1 MTVEG
6 LAPGLYE
13 ALITAALAA
22 RSDRSELAPRFD
34 ALGPDAASAVLARHV
49 HDAVLRAL
57 RRRGKLE
64 DQLAV
69 TQAALDAIAAV
80 AADHTVDATDAIDP
94 PPRLL
99 LSLLPEAERRLG
111 EGRLNRPS
119 LPLRNSD
126 LIVNGPRDLRL
137 APEIRRELAS
147 ADQVDVL
154 LSFLKWSGLRLV
166 RTELHDFC
174 RRRPGQLRVLT
185 TTYMGATEPEAVK
198 ALVDMGAEVR
208 IAYDVRRT
216 RLHAKAWLFHRD
228 SGFSTALIGS
238 SNLSHSAMLDGVEWN
253 VRLSTVDNHT
263 ILEKFRATFSQ
274 YWDDDT
280 GFEPHDEDRLREA
293 TVRYARAKDRLA
305 SLIRFRPH
313 PHQRAVLEALA
324 LERERG
330 FRRNLVVAATGT
342 GKTVVA
348 ALDYKRLREKLGDP
362 RLLFVA
368 HRREIVEQSL
378 AVFRGALG
386 DGNFGELLTGQDKP
400 VSGKHVFA
408 TVQSLHEARLAG
420 LAPDAYDVV
429 IIDEVHHAPASSY
442 QRLIQHLTP
451 QVLLGLTATPERT
464 DGQSLLPDFD
474 QRIAAELRLWDA
486 LDRGLLAPFQYFGV
500 ADGVDLSRVDFRA
513 GRYDVSSL
521 DKLYTGDHVRAQ
533 LIVDAVGRHIRDP
546 HAMKALGFC
555 VSVAHA
561 EFMAA
566 FFTSAGLPSRIL
578 SGESSAAERHEVIAE
593 LKAGKLVCVFTVN
606 LFNEGVDIPEVDTV
620 LFLRP
625 TESATVFLQQF
636 GRGLRLHASK
646 ECLTVL
652 DFIGGASQK
661 FRFDLRYRALTG
673 GTRAQLKS
681 AVEQDF
687 PFLPAGCAIELEKA
701 AKEAVRGNIRQAI
714 SGGWTSL
721 AEDLRALGDVH
732 LKTLLEHAD
741 LRIDEVYSGT
751 NRSMAEL
758 RSRAKLAQPAGVDD
772 ALLRGPARLL
782 HVDDDLR
789 LKTWSRWFAA
799 SKPPAPD
806 DEPQLQWMF
815 FAAFGQSKRPLAE
828 VPSVFEAIWR
838 SPALLRELRELLEVL
853 RDQTRRRT
861 YPLRDM
867 PLHVHGTYS
876 REEVAAALGEVRS
889 GKLLKTQS
897 GVLWVKKKNTDVFY
911 VTLEKDAKD
920 FTPTTLY
927 NDYLM
932 SPSHF
937 HWESQGNTPAAGP
950 PGRRYRA
957 HAARGSRDLLF
968 VRRAKRPDRNGV
980 TPPFM
985 FLGPVSYERHE
996 GSKPMQIVWRLHRP
1010 APDAWYQGVKL
1021 AAG

>member
-1 MTVEG
+1 MTVDG

-22 RSDRSELAPRFD
+22 RIEHSELAPRFD
-34 ALGPDAASAVLARHV
+34 ELSADAASSVLARHV

-80 AADHTVDATDAIDP
+80 TADNTVDASDAIDP
-94 PPRLL
+94 PARLL

-111 EGRLNRPS
+111 DGRLTRPS

-166 RTELHDFC
+166 RTELEDFC

-185 TTYMGATEPEAVK
+185 TTYMGATEPEAVE
-198 ALVDMGAEVR
+198 ALVHMGAEVR

-216 RLHAKAWLFHRD
+216 RLHAKAWLFHRE

-253 VRLSTVDNHT
+253 VRLSTVDNHA
-263 ILEKFRATFSQ
+263 ILEKFRATFAQ
-274 YWDDDT
+274 YWDDT
-280 GFEPHDEDRLREA
+280 AFEPHDDDRLREA
-293 TVRYARAKDRLA
+293 TVRYDRAKDRLA
-305 SLIRFRPH
+305 ALVRFRPH

-348 ALDYKRLREKLGDP
+348 ALDYKRLREQLDDP
-362 RLLFVA
+362 TLLFVA

-378 AVFRGALG
+378 AVFRGGLG
-386 DGNFGELLTGQDKP
+386 DGNFGELLTGHDKP
-400 VSGKHVFA
+400 VRGKHVFA

-420 LAPDAYDVV
+420 LAPDAYDVL
-429 IIDEVHHAPASSY
+429 IIDEVHHAPAASY
-442 QRLIQHLTP
+442 QRLMQHLRP
-451 QVLLGLTATPERT
+451 KVLLGLTATPERT
-464 DGQSLLPDFD
+464 DGKSLLPDFD
-474 QRIAAELRLWDA
+474 QRVAAELRLWDA

-521 DKLYTGDHVRAQ
+521 DRLYTGDHARAR
-533 LIVDAVGRHIRDP
+533 LVLDAVGRHIRDP
-546 HAMKALGFC
+546 RAMKALGFC

-561 EFMAA
+561 EFMAGV
-566 FFTSAGLPSRIL
+566 FTSAGLPSRIL
-578 SGESSAAERHEVIAE
+578 SGESSTSERQEVIGE
-593 LKAGKLVCVFTVN
+593 LKSGQLACIFTVN

-625 TESATVFLQQF
+625 TESATVFLQQL

-652 DFIGGASQK
+652 DFIGGANRN
-661 FRFDLRYRALTG
+661 FRFDLRFRALTG
-673 GTRAQLKS
+673 GTRAQLKA

-687 PFLPAGCAIELEKA
+687 PFLPAGCAIELEKT
-701 AKEAVRGNIRQAI
+701 AKEAVLSNIRQAI
-714 SGGWTSL
+714 NAGWTSL

-741 LRIDEVYSGT
+741 LRLDEVYSGV
-751 NRSMAEL
+751 NRSMVDL
-758 RSRAKLAQPAGVDD
+758 RSHAKLADRGAVDS

-782 HVDDDLR
+782 HVDDHQR
-789 LKTWSRWFAA
+789 LATWSRWFMGAE
-799 SKPPAPD
+799 PPAPD
-806 DEPQLQWMF
+806 DEPTLQWMF
-815 FAAFGQSKRPLAE
+815 FAAFGHSKRPLAE
-828 VPSVFEAIWR
+828 VSSFFEAIWA

-861 YPLRDM
+861 YPLGDL
-867 PLHVHGTYS
+867 PLHVHGTYG

-897 GVLWVKKKNTDVFY
+897 GVLWVPSKNSDVLY
-911 VTLEKDAKD
+911 VTLDKDAKD

-937 HWESQGNTPAAGP
+937 HWESQGNTPADGP
-950 PGRRYRA
+950 TGRRYRE
-957 HAARGSRDLLF
+957 HEERGSRVLLF
-968 VRRAKRPDRNGV
+968 VRRSKKPDRNGV